1 MHLNRRQRVSAA
13 DEPHT
18 QWTLISSLVCSV
30 QSWQSAQSW
39 QNVLSVVLRSMGGCT
54 HGCSGNES
62 LMTLTRLQTP
72 NVCAFFITS
81 GDFSLYLGI
90 ITK

>member
-18 QWTLISSLVCSV
+18 QWTLIRSLVCSV
-30 QSWQSAQSW
+30 QSW